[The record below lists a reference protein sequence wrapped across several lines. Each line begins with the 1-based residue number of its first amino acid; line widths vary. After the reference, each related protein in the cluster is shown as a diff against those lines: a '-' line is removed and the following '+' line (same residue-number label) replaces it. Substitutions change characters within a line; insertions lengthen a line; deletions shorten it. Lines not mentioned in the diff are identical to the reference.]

1 MKSKFITLKLGIK
14 NNKFDGLLIS
24 LSKGS
29 TSQLITTVNKFAA
42 APVII
47 SKKNNIKTNPK
58 YIFIN
63 SGNANA
69 CTGKQGINNTN
80 IILSLLVH

>member
-14 NNKFDGLLIS
+14 NNKIDGLLIS
-24 LSKGS
+24 LSKES
-29 TSQLITTVNKFAA
+29 TTQLISTLNKFAA

-47 SKKNNIKTNPK
+47 SKKNISKSNPK

-63 SGNANA
+63 
-69 CTGKQGINNTN
+69 
-80 IILSLLVH
+80 

>member
-14 NNKFDGLLIS
+14 NNKIDGLLIS
-24 LSKGS
+24 LYKKS
-29 TSQLITTVNKFAA
+29 TTQLISTLNKFAA

-47 SKKNNIKTNPK
+47 SKKNIIKSNPK

-63 SGNANA
+63 SCNANA
-69 CTGKQGINNTN
+69 CTGKE
-80 IILSLLVH
+80 